1 MSMFYQRIRDLRE
14 DKDKGQKET
23 AEYLKIAEKTYQ
35 RYERG
40 ENDVPLEK
48 AVQLAKYYGVS
59 IDYIAGLT
67 NDKRGLTRSE
77 LSDEETDIIK
87 KYRSLSEKRQGR
99 ILGQLEALTEEE
111 SEETK
116 LKGAV

>member
-1 MSMFYQRIRDLRE
+1 MFYQRIRDLRE
-14 DKDKGQKET
+14 DKDKGQKEI

-77 LSDEETDIIK
+77 LAEDEAEMIK
-87 KYRSLSEKRQGR
+87 KYRTFTERHKGRIEQLFDELAISEKD
-99 ILGQLEALTEEE
+99 EAMKKE
-111 SEETK
+111 
-116 LKGAV
+116 A